1 MDAERF
7 LHRMCERHALDPEGA
22 SELLPL
28 VQRALISPDDVQRRI
43 LAMIEDNLARRAGGD
58 PTATIESLEDDLDE
72 EVLRAVAKTVHAWDP
87 PWRKKTFGTGGDGSV
102 DLSGGD
108 LPEGLG
114 GGL

>member
-1 MDAERF
+1 MDAERL
-7 LHRMCERHALDPEGA
+7 LHRMCERHQLDPERA
-22 SELLPL
+22 TELLPL
-28 VQRALISPDDVQRRI
+28 VHRALISPDDVRRRI
-43 LAMIEDNLARRAGGD
+43 LAMIEDSLQRRAGGD
-58 PTATIESLEDDLDE
+58 PTATLAALEKDLDD

-87 PWRKKTFGTGGDGSV
+87 PWRRKPFGTGGDGSV